1 MGVIFSPIVAALNP
15 IAIHLGPIAVHWY
28 GVIIA
33 TGVII
38 AVTLAVREGDRRG
51 IKSDDIY
58 DMILWALPAALIA
71 ARAYYVI
78 FQWSYYQHHPGEI
91 IAIWD
96 GGIAIYGSLIGAGL
110 VVYFFCRSRFIPV
123 WLMLDVAAPTVILG
137 QAIGRWGNFMNQE
150 AFGRITSLAFLQ
162 GLHLPNWIINQMLIN
177 GAYRQPTYLY
187 ESTWDLMGFVILM
200 SLRHYP
206 KLFKQGEVFLGY
218 VMWYSFGR
226 FFIEG
231 MRTDS
236 LMLLGVIRVSQLL
249 SIILFV
255 GALVLWVSRRRAA
268 TPPIAYL
275 DGNPF
280 QEKTNLSK

>member
-38 AVTLAVREGDRRG
+38 AVTLAVREGNRRG

-78 FQWSYYQHHPGEI
+78 FQWPYYQQHPGEI

-150 AFGRITSLAFLQ
+150 AFGRVTSLAFLQ
-162 GLHLPNWIINQMLIN
+162 GLHLPQWVIDQMLIN
-177 GAYRQPTYLY
+177 GAYRQPTFLY
-187 ESTWDLMGFVILM
+187 ESTWSLMGFVVLM

-206 KLFKQGEVFLGY
+206 GLFKQGEVFLAY

-236 LMLLGVIRVSQLL
+236 LMLFNVIRVSQLL
-249 SIILFV
+249 SVVLFV
-255 GALVLWVSRRRAA
+255 GALIIWISRRRSV

-280 QEKTNLSK
+280 QEKSNLSK